1 VIFFQGELD
10 AVVVPEQTRKM
21 LAALKAKGVQAE
33 AHFYAL
39 ERHGFR
45 QANNLAHALE
55 QEWLFFCNVIN
66 HQHNK
71 N

>member
-1 VIFFQGELD
+1 
-10 AVVVPEQTRKM
+10 M